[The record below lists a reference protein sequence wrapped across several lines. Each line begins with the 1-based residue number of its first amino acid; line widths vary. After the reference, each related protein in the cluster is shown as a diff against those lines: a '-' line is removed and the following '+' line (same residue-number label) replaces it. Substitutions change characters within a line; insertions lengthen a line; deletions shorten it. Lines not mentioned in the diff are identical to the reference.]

1 MICVPTMFTMVTHED
16 DDDNDDDDNDD
27 DGVEEQ
33 GAHDGN
39 KPPHPMMITSND
51 TAPTKNISI

>member
-1 MICVPTMFTMVTHED
+1 MICVPTMFTMVTHE
-16 DDDNDDDDNDD
+16 DDDDNDD

-51 TAPTKNISI
+51 TAPTKSISI